1 LANTPADETVE
12 CDAIPIDPV
21 ITATDNCDSNVRILF
36 VEERTNGICEDNF
49 VLTRTWTASDNC
61 GNSTTRQ
68 QTITIIDSTSPV
80 LANIPADVTVECD
93 AIPSIPPNITATDN
107 CDADVEIELSEE
119 RTSSDCEDSYILT
132 RTYIAT
138 DNCGNTTQA
147 VQVIVVQDITPPIL
161 MNLPAD
167 LTFNAEE
174 GFDTTFPIATDNC
187 DANVD
192 LTVEDV
198 VNATETEI
206 VRTFRAT
213 DNCGNFTA
221 AEQIITIIQD
231 GNNLCD
237 NISIST
243 TNDAII
249 LSNVDAPNQP
259 IINYQSLTLLP
270 Q

>member
-1 LANTPADETVE
+1 
-12 CDAIPIDPV
+12 
-21 ITATDNCDSNVRILF
+21 
-36 VEERTNGICEDNF
+36 
-49 VLTRTWTASDNC
+49 
-61 GNSTTRQ
+61 
-68 QTITIIDSTSPV
+68 
-80 LANIPADVTVECD
+80 
-93 AIPSIPPNITATDN
+93 
-107 CDADVEIELSEE
+107 
-119 RTSSDCEDSYILT
+119 
-132 RTYIAT
+132 
-138 DNCGNTTQA
+138 
-147 VQVIVVQDITPPIL
+147 

-237 NISIST
+237 NISISA

-249 LSNVDAPNQP
+249 LSNVDAPNAIVKVFDATYQ
-259 IINYQSLTLLP
+259 IIYECTATCESELVVPVLGAGVYHTDVQFYDEGWAFICEDK
-270 Q
+270 QDIEEM